1 MATVN
6 QPTTQPQPQ
15 PQPVEVDEFTSLLQ
29 KEFKPGDDAR
39 KGRIE
44 IAVQTLA
51 QQALADA
58 AIIGDDVFST
68 VDAMRSALD
77 RKLSEQINAI
87 LHNKSFQQLE
97 ICLARAPLFGVQ
109 HVHRQRPQD
118 QGHEHLQGGVPE
130 NVSSIP

>member
-6 QPTTQPQPQ
+6 QPIAEPQPQ
-15 PQPVEVDEFTSLLQ
+15 GQAVEIDDFTALLK
-29 KEFKPGDDAR
+29 KEFKPGDDVR

-58 AIIGDDVFST
+58 AVIGDDVFTT

-77 RKLSEQINAI
+77 RKLSEQINQIIHNETFQKLEAAWRG
-87 LHNKSFQQLE
+87 LHYLVFNT
-97 ICLARAPLFGVQ
+97 
-109 HVHRQRPQD
+109 
-118 QGHEHLQGGVPE
+118 
-130 NVSSIP
+130 